1 MPLSIAQKREVE
13 RCRAGLKS
21 ARAPISDDGIRV
33 VFAGAPQNGGGTDQ
47 AATCKGQLPS
57 LVLRFGKGQLPSHVV
72 ALRQDLVS
80 NVPSNPTQPALI
92 SIQPNPTSTDIHPPL
107 GCISPR
113 RTARQALRVRVR
125 IKIMPLP
132 GARAGAGASAVCAA
146 GAGASLPPVRVVYL
160 AITGSVGST
169 KRGAGLGASEQL
181 RLGAISSARGAPLCL

>member
-13 RCRAGLKS
+13 RSRAGLKF

-57 LVLRFGKGQLPSHVV
+57 LVLRFGKGQLPSHD
-72 ALRQDLVS
+72 LRQDLAS

-92 SIQPNPTSTDIHPPL
+92 FTL

-113 RTARQALRVRVR
+113 RTARQ
-125 IKIMPLP
+125 IMPLP
-132 GARAGAGASAVCAA
+132 GARAGAGASAVCASVPLSCNSTFDMWA
-146 GAGASLPPVRVVYL
+146 QRGAGAFAVLHC
-160 AITGSVGST
+160 A
-169 KRGAGLGASEQL
+169 AS
-181 RLGAISSARGAPLCL
+181 